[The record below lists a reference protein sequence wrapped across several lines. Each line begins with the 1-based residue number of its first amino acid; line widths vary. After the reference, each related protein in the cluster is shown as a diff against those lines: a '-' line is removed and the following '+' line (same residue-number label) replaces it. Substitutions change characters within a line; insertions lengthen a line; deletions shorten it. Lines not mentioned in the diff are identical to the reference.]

1 MSSIRDLK
9 KDVDYIIYELISDCL
24 AFGEIHDIDES
35 GELSSIVSDAV
46 QLRNGLF
53 NRINSREKGADPK
66 AVRASF
72 IQIKKDLFT
81 GTDDL
86 FERLS
91 ALAVKGK

>member
-24 AFGEIHDIDES
+24 AFGEIHETVEA

-46 QLRNGLF
+46 LLRNELF
-53 NRINSREKGADPK
+53 SRINNRDKDADPGV
-66 AVRASF
+66 VRESF
-72 IQIKKDLFT
+72 RQIKKDLFT

-91 ALAVKGK
+91 ALAVKGR